1 MTIQSAFDHVLAIDL
16 GTSRVKVGIINQ
28 SLVAIADA
36 VRPLDTIATTW
47 GMAEQRTD
55 DWLEAIREAA
65 TDVLVQ
71 IGDPSLVSA
80 VALTAQMP
88 TLVELTAD
96 SAVRANAVTW
106 QDSRA
111 DQLVRDRLDEAS
123 RQRVDDVT
131 GAPIDGRY
139 LVPMH
144 LRRNHE
150 PSASRILSAKDYLFA
165 RLTGDFVTDPSTA
178 SGFGVFD
185 LARNRWSQSLC
196 DLWGVTTDLL
206 PTIEPSSHAVALST
220 RGATLLPGVAT
231 GVPVYLGGADSVC
244 AHHYINSLLPGAL
257 SIIDGSS
264 TVLLA
269 KEGQMS
275 YSPHRVLRTPLIEP
289 RSIGVEM
296 DLLATGSSIGWLA
309 KLLDVAPG
317 DIEQL
322 ALSHR
327 SPEESTVLFSPYLAG
342 GEQGVLWREDLSG
355 TVSGLTLA
363 TEREDLAL
371 ALFEGIAFET
381 VCCVRHFDTL
391 TDGRDIV
398 SIGARDNQHF
408 GASLVSS
415 LLGRPVVTLD
425 SQSPSLL
432 GAALLA
438 FTAMGA
444 HVESDSTSLVVPPTL
459 AGRYVD
465 SLARKMADYVA
476 APFSAH
482 QRSQS

>member
-1 MTIQSAFDHVLAIDL
+1 MANQSASNYVLAVDL
-16 GTSRVKVGIINQ
+16 GTSRVKVGIVNR
-28 SLVAIADA
+28 SLVTIADA

-65 TDVLVQ
+65 TQVLAQ
-71 IGDPSLVSA
+71 IGDTSLVSA

-96 SAVRANAVTW
+96 GAVRANAVTW

-111 DQLVRDRLDEAS
+111 DQLVRDRLGEAM
-123 RQRVDDVT
+123 RQRVEDVT

-144 LRRNHE
+144 LRRNRE
-150 PSASRILSAKDYLFA
+150 PSASRILSAKDFLFTC
-165 RLTGDFVTDPSTA
+165 LTGDFVTDPSTA
-178 SGFGVFD
+178 SGFGVLD
-185 LARNRWSQSLC
+185 LARNRWNQSLC

-206 PTIEPSSHAVALST
+206 PTIEPSSHASALSA

-244 AHHYINSLLPGAL
+244 AYHYINSLLPGAL

-269 KEGQMS
+269 KQRQTP

-289 RSIGVEM
+289 RSVGVEM

-327 SPEESTVLFSPYLAG
+327 SPGESKVLFSPYLAG
-342 GEQGVLWREDLSG
+342 GEQGVLWREDLFG

-363 TEREDLAL
+363 TERADLAL

-391 TDGRDIV
+391 IESGNIV
-398 SIGARDNQHF
+398 SVGARDSQHF

-415 LLGRPVVTLD
+415 LLGRPVVTLE

-432 GAALLA
+432 GAALIAL
-438 FTAMGA
+438 TAMGA
-444 HVESDSTSLVVPPTL
+444 HVESGPASLVVAPTL
-459 AGRYVD
+459 AGPYVD
-465 SLARKMADYVA
+465 SLARKMADYVV
-476 APFSAH
+476 APHSPH
-482 QRSQS
+482 QQSQS